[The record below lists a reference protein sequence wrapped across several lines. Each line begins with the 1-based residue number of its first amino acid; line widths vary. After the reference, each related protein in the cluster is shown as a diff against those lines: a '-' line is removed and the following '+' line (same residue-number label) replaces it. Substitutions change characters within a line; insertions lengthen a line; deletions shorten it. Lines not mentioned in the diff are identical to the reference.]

1 MNFEVRLLQESLGKL
16 EGTDFGAG
24 IQNSAIAEFLQDIAK
39 VERKICVFLN
49 GSTNPV
55 HAQLVKNLLQK
66 QVSDLK
72 GILVVFRN

>member
-1 MNFEVRLLQESLGKL
+1 MGKL
-16 EGTDFGAG
+16 EGSDFGSG

-39 VERKICVFLN
+39 VERKIRVFLN
-49 GSTNPV
+49 GSTDPV